1 MNEEKKYWL
10 DDPRHIDLL
19 YGALW
24 AFCVV
29 LVLVGRFFMD
39 PKEVHFSWELFS
51 GFAFFGF
58 LAYSFIVFAG
68 KLFRKVVRREED
80 YYDR

>member
-10 DDPRHIDLL
+10 DDPRHVELL
-19 YGALW
+19 YRVLW
-24 AFCVV
+24 GFCVV
-29 LVLVGRFFMD
+29 LAIVGLRFID
-39 PKEVHFSWELFS
+39 REKVHFSWERWS
-51 GFAFFGF
+51 GFALFGF